1 MDVRTRGKR
10 LFMIDHVYNPYP
22 EKLYIGADVQSF
34 EHDQN
39 GNFLNSERIIE
50 KVTELFSLLAI
61 PKAPPELSDSFSTYE
76 VAHHIGLSLE
86 QEFALLE
93 IPGEQTRQEFIL
105 QHLEEIIPRVKKLSN
120 IRERAMMNGHFRNI
134 TPPKI

>member
-1 MDVRTRGKR
+1 
-10 LFMIDHVYNPYP
+10 
-22 EKLYIGADVQSF
+22 
-34 EHDQN
+34 
-39 GNFLNSERIIE
+39 
-50 KVTELFSLLAI
+50 
-61 PKAPPELSDSFSTYE
+61 
-76 VAHHIGLSLE
+76 LE